1 MNKLQDIIESA
12 WQDRTLLSQP
22 DTISSIEQVIELLDK
37 GKKRIAEKTDSKGW
51 VVNEWIKKAVLLY
64 FPIRKMETFEAGPM
78 EFHDKIPL
86 KKDYAAQGVRVVP
99 HAIARYGAHLYL
111 VS

>member
-64 FPIRKMETFEAGPM
+64 FPI
-78 EFHDKIPL
+78 
-86 KKDYAAQGVRVVP
+86 
-99 HAIARYGAHLYL
+99 
-111 VS
+111 